1 MKRAKSSG
9 RETRSKSKA
18 RERNFSPES
27 DLENEKSGEN
37 LPEQTIRSSS
47 RMSRRDSYEQT
58 MLQKSTEKSRSRSSR
73 SMSRRKSKNV
83 TEENEIEQNI
93 QEEQSHNKAEAQKKG
108 NESEKRRKS
117 KRNKAEKEEANN
129 ENEVDTAGNR
139 EDNIRKDCESEKE
152 VASIEEPMCR
162 DKSERTTAK
171 GISSHDDEVS
181 PENILETHHQDKK
194 SVKRPTRKS
203 KRFAVE
209 EDVEISEAVVKA
221 VENSGETVV
230 SKTRNGDRINEIQSE
245 TEGEVETEQ
254 IVQRDKEHKRKSRR
268 IANALNVPEDTVDT
282 EPVSSTV
289 SEKEGSVNHE
299 NNSNVLKMPE
309 KERRGT
315 FVVNKVAIHADTEA
329 EEMIGKEKRN
339 RRGTFVVPTAPPPAP
354 KTKKTISNIPIL
366 EGRGKAAE
374 EKETKRKL
382 EKDRRGT
389 YFVPKPVTPYLD
401 VENIE
406 DIEADSLLVSL
417 TDDDS
422 QSLLLSRDKEEK
434 SQKET
439 EGEDALKTA
448 VPSKMP
454 SPTPYLGETTV
465 LEPQDMELTEA
476 LPGVSWS
483 RFSAPEP
490 DFLKNI
496 SPGPA
501 PLTRPID
508 RNKTVTLEKSKEHLA
523 ESQIAP
529 DKSNSEDY
537 VSESDFEEEKEKS
550 KERKKPTK
558 INNKE
563 KTTDIKL
570 VKESDKAEK
579 TNKNQLETAI
589 EDAHGES
596 SDKEVRTDT
605 ARPKRARS
613 KKFKLMKAADNGLG
627 PSDTES
633 VTSEIVVSEVS
644 AQPKTKEQV
653 KRLFDSTVIRFHETT
668 KVQRL
673 MWMIPFKSLQ
683 ISLRNLMLEL

>member
-18 RERNFSPES
+18 RERNTSPES
-27 DLENEKSGEN
+27 DLENEKSPEN

-47 RMSRRDSYEQT
+47 RMSRKDSYEQT
-58 MLQKSTEKSRSRSSR
+58 MLQKSTEKSRSISSR
-73 SMSRRKSKNV
+73 SLSRRKSKSV

-93 QEEQSHNKAEAQKKG
+93 QGEQGHNKTEAQKKG

-117 KRNKAEKEEANN
+117 KRNKTEKEVANN
-129 ENEVDTAGNR
+129 GNEVENTAGNR
-139 EDNIRKDCESEKE
+139 EENIRKGNESEKE
-152 VASIEEPMCR
+152 CASIEEPRCR
-162 DKSERTTAK
+162 RKSERTIAK
-171 GISSHDDEVS
+171 GIHDDEMS
-181 PENILETHHQDKK
+181 PENIPETHHQDKK
-194 SVKRPTRKS
+194 VVKRPTRKS

-209 EDVEISEAVVKA
+209 EDVEINEAVVMT
-221 VENSGETVV
+221 VENSSETVV
-230 SKTRNGDRINEIQSE
+230 SNTSNGDRINEMQSE
-245 TEGEVETEQ
+245 TEGEEETAQ
-254 IVQRDKEHKRKSRR
+254 IVQKDKGHKRKSRR
-268 IANALNVPEDTVDT
+268 IANELNVPEDIVDIVNDS
-282 EPVSSTV
+282 EAVSSTV
-289 SEKEGSVNHE
+289 AGKEVSVVNHE
-299 NNSNVLKMPE
+299 NSNVMKMPE

-315 FVVNKVAIHADTEA
+315 FVVNKVTIHADK
-329 EEMIGKEKRN
+329 EEDEMVDKEKRN
-339 RRGTFVVPTAPPPAP
+339 RRGTFVVPIAPPPAP

-422 QSLLLSRDKEEK
+422 QSLMLSRDKEQT

-439 EGEDALKTA
+439 EGKDALKTA
-448 VPSKMP
+448 VSSKMP
-454 SPTPYLGETTV
+454 SPAPCLGETTV

-476 LPGVSWS
+476 LPGVNWS

-501 PLTRPID
+501 PLARPID
-508 RNKTVTLEKSKEHLA
+508 LNKTVTLEKSKEHPA
-523 ESQIAP
+523 KPHMAP

-537 VSESDFEEEKEKS
+537 VSESDSEEKKKKS
-550 KERKKPTK
+550 KERKKSTK
-558 INNKE
+558 VNKG
-563 KTTDIKL
+563 KTTEIKL
-570 VKESDKAEK
+570 VRESDKAEK
-579 TNKNQLETAI
+579 INKDQLETAV
-589 EDAHGES
+589 EDGNGVS
-596 SDKEVRTDT
+596 SNKEVVIDT
-605 ARPKRARS
+605 ARPNRARS

-644 AQPKTKEQV
+644 ALLKTKSRV
-653 KRLFDSTVIRFHETT
+653 KRLFDSTVMRFKTSTYVETF
-668 KVQRL
+668 V
-673 MWMIPFKSLQ
+673 
-683 ISLRNLMLEL
+683 

>member
-18 RERNFSPES
+18 RERNASPES

-83 TEENEIEQNI
+83 TEENEIEPNI
-93 QEEQSHNKAEAQKKG
+93 QEEQGHNKTEVQKKE

-117 KRNKAEKEEANN
+117 KRNKTEKEVANSR
-129 ENEVDTAGNR
+129 NEVENTAGNR
-139 EDNIRKDCESEKE
+139 EENIRKGYESEKE
-152 VASIEEPMCR
+152 CASIEEPMGR
-162 DKSERTTAK
+162 RKSERIGK
-171 GISSHDDEVS
+171 GMSSHDEEMS
-181 PENILETHHQDKK
+181 PENIPETQPQDKRAL
-194 SVKRPTRKS
+194 KRPTRKS
-203 KRFAVE
+203 KRFAVQE
-209 EDVEISEAVVKA
+209 GAEINEAVVVAVEISH
-221 VENSGETVV
+221 ETLV
-230 SKTRNGDRINEIQSE
+230 SNASNGDRINEMLSE
-245 TEGEVETEQ
+245 TESEVETAQ
-254 IVQRDKEHKRKSRR
+254 IVQGDKVHKRKSRR
-268 IANALNVPEDTVDT
+268 IANALNVPEDIVNIVNDT

-289 SEKEGSVNHE
+289 AEKERSANHE
-299 NNSNVLKMPE
+299 DNTNVLKMPE

-315 FVVNKVAIHADTEA
+315 FVVNKVTVHTDKETE
-329 EEMIGKEKRN
+329 EIVDKEKRN

-422 QSLLLSRDKEEK
+422 QSLVLSGEKEQK

-439 EGEDALKTA
+439 KGKDALKTA
-448 VPSKMP
+448 VPSEMLSQAP
-454 SPTPYLGETTV
+454 CLGETTV

-501 PLTRPID
+501 PLTRPLD
-508 RNKTVTLEKSKEHLA
+508 LNKTVTLEKSKEHLA

-550 KERKKPTK
+550 KERKKSTK

-570 VKESDKAEK
+570 VRESDKAEK
-579 TNKNQLETAI
+579 TNENQLETAV
-589 EDAHGES
+589 EDANGVS
-596 SDKEVRTDT
+596 SDKEVITDT
-605 ARPKRARS
+605 ARPNRARS

-644 AQPKTKEQV
+644 SQSKTKEQV
-653 KRLFDSTVIRFHETT
+653 ERLFDLTLMRFHTT
-668 KVQRL
+668 T
-673 MWMIPFKSLQ
+673 
-683 ISLRNLMLEL
+683 